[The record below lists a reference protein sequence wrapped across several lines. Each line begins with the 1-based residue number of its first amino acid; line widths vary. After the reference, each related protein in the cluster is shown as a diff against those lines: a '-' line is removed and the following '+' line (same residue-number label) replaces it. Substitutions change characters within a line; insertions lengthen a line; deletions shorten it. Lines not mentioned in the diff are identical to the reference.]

1 MRFNFDRLKRKNRGI
16 VVSEYSLSK
25 NFVGFVDKFG
35 RRLFIDDAVD
45 RLFGEPDKR
54 WKIDGKLL
62 DSGNKLFR
70 EDKNKFKEAVNKA
83 RDKKEFLWLVGI
95 R

>member
-1 MRFNFDRLKRKNRGI
+1 MRLDFDWQKIKNRSV
-16 VVSEYSLSK
+16 VVSEFGLAED
-25 NFVGFVDKFG
+25 FIRFVDKFG